1 MSNFLGSSIGKK
13 IIMAVT
19 GLFLVMFI
27 TVHLTLNLMLIFDD
41 SGELFNLAANFMS
54 TNPMIKVMEPVLALG
69 FIVHIILSAILTI
82 QNRKARPVRYAV
94 TSPGNSSS
102 WASRNMFILG
112 GLILVF
118 LVIHMVNFFYYIK
131 FDHEFMHANYTTMID
146 GVSMHDSYNLV
157 KNLFVDP
164 KYGLIYCGAYILGAI
179 LLGLHMTHGFWSAF
193 QSIGINNDIWR
204 KRLENLAK
212 FFGILFA
219 VGFSIIPLYF
229 IIFK

>member
-118 LVIHMVNFFYYIK
+118 LIIHMVNFFYYIK

-146 GVSMHDSYNLV
+146 GVS
-157 KNLFVDP
+157 K
-164 KYGLIYCGAYILGAI
+164 
-179 LLGLHMTHGFWSAF
+179 
-193 QSIGINNDIWR
+193 IGR
-204 KRLENLAK
+204 AH
-212 FFGILFA
+212 
-219 VGFSIIPLYF
+219 V
-229 IIFK
+229 